1 MPAMHRREPPAGICP
16 PHRSRI
22 DIAVSIAAPFIRRPV
37 ATTLLTIGL
46 ALAGSVAFFLLP
58 VSPLPNV
65 DLPTIVVSASLPGAS
80 PQTVATSVTTPL
92 ERHLGTIAGV
102 TEMTSQSAVGSASIV
117 LQFELSRDIDGAARD
132 VEAAIQAARV
142 DLPSSLRSNP
152 SYRKLNP
159 SDAPV
164 MILALTSSTLTAG
177 QIYDAASTIL
187 QQKLLQAPGIGDVT
201 IGGSSLPAVR
211 VELNPR
217 ALFKYGIGLED
228 VRAALSAANANSP
241 KGAIDMGPQRYQI
254 YVNDTAKLAADYRS
268 LIVAYRNGAPVR
280 LQDVARVDDG
290 VENIRNLGL
299 ADGKPAVLL
308 VLHRQ
313 PGANVI
319 EVVDHIRSLIPELEA
334 SIPASIHI
342 IQTNDRT
349 ETIRASL
356 RDVERTLL
364 IAIALVVM
372 VVFVTLRNARAA
384 LVPSVAVPL
393 SLIGT
398 FGAMYLLGFSL
409 DNLSLMALTV
419 ATGFVV
425 DDAIVVLE
433 NISRHVEEG
442 MPRFQ
447 AAVEGARE
455 VGFTVLAM
463 SLSLIAVFM
472 PILLMG
478 GIVGRT
484 FREFA
489 LTLSV
494 AIVISLIVSLTT
506 TPMMCAHVLRRELG
520 RQGRFM
526 TAMER
531 GFDAMRDFY
540 GRTLTTALAHPRTV
554 MLVLLATVILNV
566 YLYAVIPKG
575 FFPQQDTGTL
585 MGGMRADQ
593 SISFQSMAQKLRSV
607 MSIVQADPA
616 VQDVVG
622 FTGGGG
628 GGPGG
633 PGGATNTANVFI
645 GLKPLAERHDNSGRV
660 IARLRFKLANITG
673 VRLFLQAVQDIRAG
687 GRQSNS
693 QYQYTILSDSLDQL
707 NYWTPKIT
715 EALKTVPQLEDINS
729 DRQDNGL
736 DVALNIDRD
745 TAARLGVNLSEVD
758 NTLYDAFGQRQVSV
772 IYNDM
777 NQYHVVMEVDP
788 SFWQSP
794 ETLKDVWV
802 STSGGSL
809 SGTQSSAGAV
819 GDFSVGANAAG
830 SGRSGAS
837 STSVTGTAT
846 TSCPAT
852 TSTAGTAGTVST
864 AGTGPSTSSNAS
876 SGSSGVSSSSASSIC
891 SSSTSTGVGQAPAN
905 AAQNLALNTL
915 TNSGRGGAS
924 TGASIATGTETTV
937 PLAAFANYG
946 PSRTPL
952 AINHQ
957 GPFVATTFSFN
968 LPENESLSTAIA
980 AIEATMRNLHV
991 PISVHGSFAGTA
1003 RVFQQSLSNEP
1014 WLILAAIVAVYIVLG
1029 VLYESY
1035 VHPIT
1040 ILSTLPSAGVGAV
1053 LALLLFGTEFSL
1065 IALIGV
1071 LLLIG
1076 IVKKNAIMMIDV
1088 ALETERQR
1096 KLDPRTAIYE
1106 ACLLRFRPIMMTTF
1120 AALLGALP
1128 LAVTTGSGAEL
1139 RQPLGISIVGGL
1151 IFSQILT
1158 LYTTPVVY
1166 IYLDRFQSWLRR
1178 LRGRP
1183 TLLAPGAQEQP
1194 V

>member
-1 MPAMHRREPPAGICP
+1 MGRRHRRAETQ
-16 PHRSRI
+16 
-22 DIAVSIAAPFIRRPV
+22 AVSIATPFIRRPI

-46 ALAGSVAFFLLP
+46 ALAGGLSFFLLP
-58 VSPLPNV
+58 VSPMPNV
-65 DLPTIVVSASLPGAS
+65 DSPTIVVSAALPGAS

-102 TEMTSQSAVGSASIV
+102 TEMTSQSAVGSSRIT

-142 DLPSSLRSNP
+142 DLPTSLRSNP
-152 SYRKLNP
+152 GYRKLNP

-164 MILALTSSTLTAG
+164 MILALTSDTLTAG
-177 QIYDAASTIL
+177 QIYDSASTIL
-187 QQKLLQAPGIGDVT
+187 QQKLLQVQGIGDVT

-217 ALFKYGIGLED
+217 ALFRYGIGLED

-241 KGAIDMGPQRYQI
+241 KGSVDFADQRYQI
-254 YVNDTAKLAADYRS
+254 YVNDTATRAAQYQS
-268 LIVAYRNGAPVR
+268 LIVAYRNGAGVR
-280 LQDVARVDDG
+280 LQDIATVSDA

-299 ADGKPAVLL
+299 ADGQPAVLL

-319 EVVDHIRSLIPELEA
+319 EVVDRIRALIPELEA
-334 SIPASIHI
+334 SIPASIRI
-342 IQTNDRT
+342 FQTNDRT

-364 IAIALVVM
+364 IAIGLVVL
-372 VVFVTLRNARAA
+372 VVFITLRNGRAA
-384 LVPSVAVPL
+384 MVPSVAVPL

-409 DNLSLMALTV
+409 DNMSLMALTV

-442 MPRFQ
+442 MSRIQ
-447 AAVEGARE
+447 AAIHGARE

-463 SLSLIAVFM
+463 SLSLIAVFI

-494 AIVISLIVSLTT
+494 AIMISLVVSLTT
-506 TPMMCAHVLRRELG
+506 TPMMCAQVLRRG
-520 RQGRFM
+520 TVSQGRFM
-526 TAMER
+526 SAMER
-531 GFDAMRDFY
+531 GFEAMRNFY
-540 GRTLTTALAHPRTV
+540 GRSLNGALEHPRTV
-554 MLVLLATVILNV
+554 MIVLGATVALNV
-566 YLYAVIPKG
+566 YLYQIVPKG

-585 MGGMRADQ
+585 VGNLRADQ
-593 SISFQSMAQKLRSV
+593 SISFQAMAQKLRAV
-607 MSIVQADPA
+607 QAIVQSDPA

-628 GGPGG
+628 GGPGAG
-633 PGGATNTANVFI
+633 GGATNTANLFV
-645 GLKPLAERHDNSGRV
+645 GLKPLRDRGVASDRV
-660 IARLRFKLANITG
+660 IARLRVKLAHITG

-693 QYQYTILSDSLDQL
+693 QYQYTILSDDLNQL
-707 NYWTPKIT
+707 SVWTPKIT
-715 EALKTVPQLEDINS
+715 EALKIIPELTDVNS
-729 DRQDNGL
+729 DRQDSGL
-736 DVALNIDRD
+736 DIALNIDRD
-745 TAARLGVNLSEVD
+745 TAARLGVNLSEID
-758 NTLYDAFGQRQVSV
+758 NTLYDAFGQRQVST

-788 SFWQSP
+788 GFWQSP
-794 ETLKDVWV
+794 DTLKEVWV
-802 STSGGSL
+802 STSGGAL
-809 SGTQSSAGAV
+809 SGTQSSAAA
-819 GDFSVGANAAG
+819 ANAFAAAATPTG
-830 SGRSGAS
+830 NPTG
-837 STSVTGTAT
+837 STSLATAT
-846 TSCPAT
+846 GNGSLQ
-852 TSTAGTAGTVST
+852 
-864 AGTGPSTSSNAS
+864 AS
-876 SGSSGVSSSSASSIC
+876 I
-891 SSSTSTGVGQAPAN
+891 
-905 AAQNLALNTL
+905 AAQNLALNQL
-915 TNSGRGGAS
+915 ANSGRGSAS
-924 TGASIATGTETTV
+924 TGASIATRSETTV
-937 PLAAFANYG
+937 PLAAFASYG
-946 PSRTPL
+946 PSTMPL

-968 LPENESLSTAIA
+968 LPENESLSTGLAAIA
-980 AIEATMRNLHV
+980 RTMQQLHV
-991 PISVHGSFAGTA
+991 PLSVHGSFAGTA
-1003 RVFQQSLSNEP
+1003 QVFQQSLKNEP
-1014 WLILAAIVAVYIVLG
+1014 WLILAAVVAVYIVLG

-1071 LLLIG
+1071 ILLIG

-1088 ALETERQR
+1088 ALETERHRQV
-1096 KLDPRTAIYE
+1096 DPRTAIYD

-1128 LAVTTGSGAEL
+1128 LAVTTGSGAEM

-1151 IFSQILT
+1151 MVSQVLT

-1166 IYLDRFQSWLRR
+1166 LYLDRFR
-1178 LRGRP
+1178 LRMRGSRSY
-1183 TLLAPGAQEQP
+1183 PGGNRTGATPLQLST
-1194 V
+1194 